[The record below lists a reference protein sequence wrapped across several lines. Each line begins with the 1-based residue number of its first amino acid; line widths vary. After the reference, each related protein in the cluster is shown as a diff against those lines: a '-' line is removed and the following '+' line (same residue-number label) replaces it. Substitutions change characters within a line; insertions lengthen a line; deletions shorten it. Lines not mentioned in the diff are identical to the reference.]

1 MNTLSSFVILYPV
14 IVSTV
19 WIIGS
24 VFFSIQQHRVPLKD
38 LHHGKPTDL
47 VSVLIPAHNE
57 ADTLENVVESVAN
70 IRYAKIELILIN
82 DGSQDDTLRVMHQLA
97 DKYAQRFP
105 VKIIN
110 IQKKPG
116 EGQCP

>member
-24 VFFSIQQHRVPLKD
+24 VFFSIQQRRVPLINLQAGQPD
-38 LHHGKPTDL
+38 DL

-57 ADTLENVVESVAN
+57 ADTL
-70 IRYAKIELILIN
+70 
-82 DGSQDDTLRVMHQLA
+82 
-97 DKYAQRFP
+97 
-105 VKIIN
+105 
-110 IQKKPG
+110 KKLSNLSPISRI
-116 EGQCP
+116 PN